1 MTTVISIIGII
12 TGVLLNN
19 DLNILLTI
27 EYKFILLEITVIVYL
42 FSLAGHFCYSIK
54 TCKHGGTVK

>member
-1 MTTVISIIGII
+1 MTTVISITGII

-27 EYKFILLEITVIVYL
+27 EYKFILFRNYSN
-42 FSLAGHFCYSIK
+42 SLSLLISTTFLLQYK
-54 TCKHGGTVK
+54 NL